1 MICKAGREKELYY
14 IYNYNCSELKYKIAI
29 ADDHLLIAKAISN
42 IVEGFRNFEVLYEVE
57 NGKILQE
64 KFKTTKNIPDIVLLD
79 ISMPVMDGFAT
90 AAWLKESHPEILI
103 MALSVQDDDE
113 SLIKMIK
120 AGARGYL
127 HKNVH
132 PAELE
137 KALQALVDKGLYYPE
152 WATSRVFLK
161 LADAG
166 NENTAAGVALTER
179 EKEFLQY
186 ACTEL
191 TYKEIGEKM
200 FCSPRTVES
209 YRDAL
214 FEKLGVKTRV
224 ALALYAV
231 KSGIYKL

>member
-1 MICKAGREKELYY
+1 MMQQVAMV
-14 IYNYNCSELKYKIAI
+14 
-29 ADDHLLIAKAISN
+29 DDHLLIAKAISAS
-42 IVEGFRNFEVLYEVE
+42 IDGFNEFKVLYEAP
-57 NGKILQE
+57 NGKVLQDLIAAHQQ
-64 KFKTTKNIPDIVLLD
+64 KPDIVLLD

-90 AAWLKESHPEILI
+90 AAWLKVQYPHILI
-103 MALSVQDDDE
+103 MALSVQDDDD
-113 SLIKMIK
+113 SLVKMIR

-132 PAELE
+132 PADLE
-137 KALQALVDKGLYYPE
+137 TALHSLVTKGLFYPE
-152 WATSRVFLK
+152 WATSRVFNV
-161 LADAG
+161 LANPDSVSG
-166 NENTAAGVALTER
+166 SQQLALSER
-179 EKEFLQY
+179 EKEFLAF

-209 YRDAL
+209 YRDSL

-231 KSGIYKL
+231 KIGLVKL

>member
-1 MICKAGREKELYY
+1 M
-14 IYNYNCSELKYKIAI
+14 KYKVAI
-29 ADDHLLIAKAISN
+29 ADDHLLIAKAISS
-42 IVEGFRNFEVLYEVE
+42 IVDGFTDFEMLYEAE
-57 NGKILQE
+57 NGKVLQE
-64 KFKTTKNIPDIVLLD
+64 RITQSKQLPDIVLLD

-90 AAWLKESHPEILI
+90 AAWLKENHPEILV
-103 MALSVQDDDE
+103 MALSVQDDDA

-137 KALQALVDKGLYYPE
+137 KALEELVKKGMYYPD
-152 WATSRVFLK
+152 WATSRVFIK
-161 LADAG
+161 LAQPDG
-166 NENTAAGVALTER
+166 TNDTTAIAISER
-179 EKEFLQY
+179 EKEFLGY

-209 YRDAL
+209 YRDCL

-231 KSGIYKL
+231 KIGLHKL

>member
-1 MICKAGREKELYY
+1 M
-14 IYNYNCSELKYKIAI
+14 KYKIAI
-29 ADDHLLIAKAISN
+29 ADDHLLIAKAISS
-42 IVEGFRNFEVLYEVE
+42 IVEHFAEFEVLYEVS
-57 NGKILQE
+57 NGKMLQE
-64 KFKTTKNIPDIVLLD
+64 KFSNKNNIPDIVLLD

-90 AAWLKESHPEILI
+90 AAWLKETHPQVLV

-113 SLIKMIK
+113 SLIKMIR

-132 PAELE
+132 PADLE
-137 KALQALVDKGLYYPE
+137 KALQTLVSKGMYYPD

-161 LADAG
+161 LAADENSKDVAG
-166 NENTAAGVALTER
+166 INITER

-214 FEKLGVKTRV
+214 FEKLNIKTRV
-224 ALALYAV
+224 ALALFAV
-231 KSGIYKL
+231 KTGLYKL

>member
-1 MICKAGREKELYY
+1 M
-14 IYNYNCSELKYKIAI
+14 KYRIAI
-29 ADDHLLIAKAISN
+29 ADDHLLIAKAISG
-42 IVEGFRNFEVLYEVE
+42 IVESFKDFEVLYEVE
-57 NGKILQE
+57 NGKVLQE
-64 KFKTTKNIPDIVLLD
+64 KFKTATNIPDIILLD

-90 AAWLKESHPEILI
+90 AAWLKEAHPEVLI

-120 AGARGYL
+120 SGARGYL

-137 KALQALVDKGLYYPE
+137 KALQTLVTKGMYYPE
-152 WATSRVFLK
+152 WATNRVFLK
-161 LADAG
+161 LAESEKNDSSFD
-166 NENTAAGVALTER
+166 VHITER

-186 ACTEL
+186 ACTEF

-214 FEKLGVKTRV
+214 FEKLQVKTRV
-224 ALALYAV
+224 ALALFAV
-231 KSGIYKL
+231 KTGIFTI

>member
-1 MICKAGREKELYY
+1 M
-14 IYNYNCSELKYKIAI
+14 KYKVAI
-29 ADDHLLIAKAISN
+29 ADDHLLIAKAISG
-42 IVEGFRNFEVLYEVE
+42 IVEGFKDFEVLYEVE
-57 NGKILQE
+57 NGKALQD
-64 KFKTTKNIPDIVLLD
+64 KCQLTKNIPDIVLLD

-90 AAWLKESHPEILI
+90 AAWLKETHPEVLI

-137 KALQALVDKGLYYPE
+137 KALQTLVSKGMYYPE
-152 WATSRVFLK
+152 WATNRVFLK
-161 LADAG
+161 LANSEKNNADFD
-166 NENTAAGVALTER
+166 VHLTER
-179 EKEFLQY
+179 EKEFLQF

-200 FCSPRTVES
+200 FCSARTVES

-214 FEKLGVKTRV
+214 FEKLNVKTRV
-224 ALALYAV
+224 ALALFAV
-231 KSGIYKL
+231 KTGIHKI

>member
-1 MICKAGREKELYY
+1 M
-14 IYNYNCSELKYKIAI
+14 KYKVAI
-29 ADDHLLIAKAISN
+29 ADDHLLIAKAISS
-42 IVEGFRNFEVLYEVE
+42 IIEGFKDFEVLYEVE
-57 NGKILQE
+57 NGKVLQDR
-64 KFKTTKNIPDIVLLD
+64 FNMAKNIPDIVLLD

-90 AAWLKESHPEILI
+90 ANWLREKHPAVLI

-137 KALQALVDKGLYYPE
+137 KALQTLVSKGMYYPD
-152 WATSRVFLK
+152 WATSKIILK
-161 LADAG
+161 LGQPDEQANDKD
-166 NENTAAGVALTER
+166 VIITER

-186 ACTEL
+186 AGTEL

-209 YRDAL
+209 YRDSL
-214 FEKLGVKTRV
+214 FEKLGLKTRV
-224 ALALYAV
+224 GLVVYAI
-231 KSGIYKL
+231 KNNLLKL

>member
-1 MICKAGREKELYY
+1 M
-14 IYNYNCSELKYKIAI
+14 KYKVAI
-29 ADDHLLIAKAISN
+29 TDDHLLIAKAISS
-42 IVEGFRNFEVLYEVE
+42 IVEGFKDFEVIYEAE
-57 NGKILQE
+57 NGKVLQE
-64 KFKTTKNIPDIVLLD
+64 RIASSKNKPDIVLLD

-90 AAWLKESHPEILI
+90 AAWLKEIHPEILV

-137 KALQALVDKGLYYPE
+137 KALQTLVSKGMYYPD
-152 WATSRVFLK
+152 WATSRVFIK
-161 LADAG
+161 LAQPDGA
-166 NENTAAGVALTER
+166 NDKTDITISER
-179 EKEFLQY
+179 EKEFLGY

-209 YRDAL
+209 YRDSL
-214 FEKLGVKTRV
+214 FEKLEVKTRV

-231 KSGIYKL
+231 KTGLYKL